1 MFLIIGK
8 NDVHLYEA
16 SLGTVK
22 KDIGHLNQ
30 FIIHSALDIVD
41 EEAPLSSNMYLRTVD
56 KFNDLYVSAYVTAAN
71 IRLMLVHDTKNEDGI
86 KNFFIDVHENI
97 VKATTNPLFDVF
109 RSFPQ
114 AFDAKVRAAARKFLI

>member
-8 NDVHLYEA
+8 NDVPLYEA

-30 FIIHSALDIVD
+30 FIIHAALDIVD
-41 EEAPLSSNMYLRTVD
+41 EEAPLSPNMYLKTID

-71 IRLMLVHDTKNEDGI
+71 IRLMLVHDTKNDDGI
-86 KNFFIDVHENI
+86 KNFFIEVHENI
-97 VKATTNPLFDVF
+97 VKAMMNPLFDVF
-109 RSFPQ
+109 RSFPA
-114 AFDAKVRAAARKFLI
+114 AFDAKVKQSARRFLI

>member
-8 NDVHLYEA
+8 NDVPLYEA

-22 KDIGHLNQ
+22 KDNGHLNQ
-30 FIIHSALDIVD
+30 FIIHAALDIVD

-71 IRLMLVHDTKNEDGI
+71 VRLMLVHDTRNEDGI
-86 KNFFIDVHENI
+86 RNFFIDVHENL
-97 VKATTNPLFDVF
+97 VKAMTNPLFDVF
-109 RSFPQ
+109 RNFPL
-114 AFDAKVRAAARKFLI
+114 AFDLRVKAAAKKFLI

>member
-8 NDVHLYEA
+8 NDVPLYEA

-30 FIIHSALDIVD
+30 FIIHAALDIVD
-41 EEAPLSSNMYLRTVD
+41 EDAPLSQSMYLTTVD

-71 IRLMLVHDTKNEDGI
+71 IRLMLVHDTKNKDGI
-86 KNFFIDVHENI
+86 NNFFIEVHENL
-97 VKATTNPLFDVF
+97 VRAVSNPLFDIF

-114 AFDAKVRAAARKFLI
+114 AFDVKVKAAAKKFLL